1 MFKKFIFSLCFIL
14 GFTSI
19 ANASIDTKDPYKM
32 VTAVAE
38 QTFTKLKNN
47 QDKINDINFRKDLIN
62 NELLPYVDVKYAA
75 YKVMGTNLK
84 QTTEQQR
91 EEFTKAFSQYIVAT
105 YADALGSYKNQEL
118 VPPQYKKVA
127 DNESLISVK
136 FLIREANKPD
146 LELVFKLRKNTK
158 TNEWKAFDMIAEN
171 ISMLD
176 AKTSELSPLIKSKGI
191 DSVIALLQEHN
202 KKLSSQSVVNK

>member
-1 MFKKFIFSLCFIL
+1 MLKKFIFSLCFIF
-14 GFTSI
+14 GFTSV
-19 ANASIDTKDPYKM
+19 ANANIDTKDPYKM

-47 QDKINDINFRKDLIN
+47 QDKINDINFRKNLIN

-75 YKVMGTNLK
+75 YKVIGTNLK

-118 VPPQYKKVA
+118 VAPNYKKVS
-127 DNESLISVK
+127 DSESLISVK
-136 FLIREANKPD
+136 FLIRESNKPD
-146 LELVFKLRKNTK
+146 LELVFKLRKNSK

-191 DSVIALLQEHN
+191 DSVIELLQEHN
-202 KKLSSQSVVNK
+202 KKLSSQSVVAK